1 MSTVINRCWKGLF
14 LLGAV
19 LGASTPA
26 SAELVL
32 AAPPRE
38 SEAKGAESYD
48 AVASFLSTVI
58 GEKVTYSNPSNWLT
72 YQSDMRKGAY
82 DIVFD
87 GPAFVAWRMAKL
99 QHVPLVK
106 LPGLLSFV
114 VVVKKDESR
123 FKTLN
128 DLAGRTVCGLAPPN
142 LATLTLQYEFA
153 NPSRQ
158 PLIIEA
164 SSFKDA
170 YEGVVSGKCVAAVIH
185 AKVYAGLEAQTQVT
199 RVIFASKPV
208 SNQAITVGPKISPEM
223 RAKITQALL
232 SPAGKAATLS
242 VLERFKAAEWLPAKP
257 EEYQGLQVL
266 LRDVW
271 GFNTE

>member
-1 MSTVINRCWKGLF
+1 MSTHINHSWKY
-14 LLGAV
+14 LLLLTAF

-26 SAELVL
+26 AAELIL

-38 SEAKGAESYD
+38 TGAKGEESYD
-48 AVASFLSTVI
+48 NIANFLTKVI
-58 GEKVTYSNPSNWLT
+58 GEKVVYSNPTNWLT
-72 YQSDMRKGAY
+72 YQSSMRKGAY

-87 GPAFVAWRMAKL
+87 GPAFVAWRMLKL

-106 LPGLLSFV
+106 LPGQLSFV
-114 VVVKKDESR
+114 VVVKKDDTRTQS
-123 FKTLN
+123 LA

-142 LATLTLQYEFA
+142 LATLTMQYEFS

-158 PLIIEA
+158 PLIVA
-164 SSFKDA
+164 TNSFKDS
-170 YEGVVSGKCVAAVIH
+170 YDGVVSGKCMAAVIH
-185 AKVYAGLEAQTQVT
+185 AKVYAGLEGQSHAT
-199 RVIFASKPV
+199 RVIFTSKPF

-232 SPAGKAATLS
+232 SPAGTAATLS
-242 VLERFKAAEWLPAKP
+242 VLERFKAAQWLPAKP

-266 LRDVW
+266 LKDVW
-271 GFNTE
+271 GFND

>member
-1 MSTVINRCWKGLF
+1 MSPYTNHCWKC
-14 LLGAV
+14 LLLLAAV

-26 SAELVL
+26 AAELVL

-38 SEAKGAESYD
+38 SETKGAESYD
-48 AVASFLSTVI
+48 AIASYLSTVI
-58 GEKVTYSNPSNWLT
+58 GEKVTYSNPTNWLT
-72 YQSDMRKGAY
+72 YQSSMRKGAY

-99 QHVPLVK
+99 QHVPIVK
-106 LPGLLSFV
+106 LPGQLSFV
-114 VVVKKDESR
+114 VVVKKNDAHI
-123 FKTLN
+123 KTLN
-128 DLAGRTVCGLAPPN
+128 DLAGHTVCGLAPPN
-142 LATLTLQYEFA
+142 LATLTLQYEFS

-158 PLIIEA
+158 PLILG
-164 SSFKDA
+164 SNSFKDS

-185 AKVYAGLEAQTQVT
+185 AKIYAGLEGQSQAT
-199 RVIFASKPV
+199 RVIFTSKAF

-223 RAKITQALL
+223 RVKVTQALL
-232 SPAGKAATLS
+232 SPAGKAASLS

-257 EEYQGLQVL
+257 EEYEGLQVL

-271 GFNTE
+271 GFND